1 MSNSRYTRTTT
12 DVLSLR
18 FNQDSS
24 CFICATC
31 DGIRIFNVEPF
42 AQKSFLDVGRVTYA
56 EMLYRTNL
64 IAYVPAD
71 HVTGLPSN
79 VVNVYD
85 DERKTHVLELCFSL
99 SVVSIRMS
107 RTRLIVV
114 LVSKIHIFSFPN
126 QCRLLH
132 TIETKDNPRG
142 LCELSNNDGSL
153 LVFPFNAKTKGGFVQ
168 FLNMNGIENDMSYNP
183 RIIQAH
189 TSELAAIAL
198 NQMGTLLATASK
210 RGTLI
215 RVFSTTG
222 LCEKLYEFRRGSDTA
237 DIHSIAFSFD
247 SSFLCVSSDKGT
259 VHLYG
264 IRDPKLNR
272 MVSIHHALNEA
283 FGDLCNFKVAIEWPC
298 ICAFSGPSHVIAAS
312 FDGTFH
318 KHIFTTDGKCNREE
332 FELYL
337 DGIDGCD
344 F

>member
-1 MSNSRYTRTTT
+1 MSNHYSRTTT

-24 CFICATC
+24 CFICATS

-42 AQKSFLDVGRVTYA
+42 AQKCYLDVGRVTYA

-99 SVVSIRMS
+99 PIVAIRMS
-107 RTRLIVV
+107 RTRLVVV
-114 LVSKIHIFSFPN
+114 LVSKIHVLSFPN
-126 QCRLLH
+126 PCRLLH
-132 TIETKDNPRG
+132 TIDTKDNPRG

-153 LVFPFNAKTKGGFVQ
+153 LVFPFNSKAKGGFVQ
-168 FLNMNGIENDMSYNP
+168 LLNMNGIENDMSYNP
-183 RIIQAH
+183 RIIAAH

-198 NQMGTLLATASK
+198 NNAGTLLATASK
-210 RGTLI
+210 RGTLV
-215 RVFSTTG
+215 RVFATTA
-222 LCEKLYEFRRGSDTA
+222 LCEKALEFRRGSDTA

-272 MVSIHHALNEA
+272 AVSLQHALNEA

-298 ICAFSGPSHVIAAS
+298 ICAFSDPSHVVAAS

-318 KHIFTTDGKCNREE
+318 KHIFTPEGKCNREE
-332 FELYL
+332 YELYL